1 MSPSMLVLA
10 TFVALVAQR
19 MLELRVAK
27 RNAARAHARGAREFG
42 AGHYPIFFVLHGG
55 WTIGWVAEAMV
66 RGPSLSTGWPLW
78 LLALAGAQG
87 LRYWAIASL
96 GDRWNTRVLVVAGD
110 RPLRRGPY
118 RWIAHPNYVAV
129 VIELACVPM
138 IFDAWI
144 TAAVASVANLVV
156 LLGVRIP
163 CERAALAW
171 AADARRDA

>member
-1 MSPSMLVLA
+1 MLVAA

-19 MLELRVAK
+19 MLELRVAR

-42 AGHYPIFFVLHGG
+42 ARHYPVFFALHGG
-55 WTIGWVAEAMV
+55 WMLGWALEAIA
-66 RGPSLSTGWPLW
+66 RGPALSSMWPIW
-78 LLALAGAQG
+78 LLAIALAQG

-110 RPLRRGPY
+110 QPVHRGPY
-118 RWIAHPNYVAV
+118 RWLAHPNYVAV

-138 IFDAWI
+138 LFDAWL
-144 TAAVASVANLVV
+144 TAAIASIANLVV

-163 CERAALAW
+163 CERDALGW
-171 AADARRDA
+171 AAARDPD